1 LISVPE
7 ITVNVVAGT
16 APKLTFDAPA
26 NPEPVIVTSVP
37 PVVGP
42 EPGVTL
48 ATTGAGEVAKPVPVN
63 VIWKAWPFQVPLV
76 LPVTGPTAVGVKA

>member
-1 LISVPE
+1 VLTRTSETEALGWAGDTAVISVPE

-16 APKLTFDAPA
+16 APNVTFDAPA

-48 ATTGAGEVAKPVPVN
+48 ATTGAGEVAMPVPVN
-63 VIWKAWPFQVPLV
+63 VI
-76 LPVTGPTAVGVKA
+76 